1 MAEEKKE
8 SIDLKN
14 LTPQDLVGML
24 KSVFGKDSQLL
35 SDKTLV
41 FIVCAFLTSFILA
54 FFIYSQADNQN
65 LYDIQQ
71 SRYNKASTELSAL
84 TSKFDATIKANKG
97 YFTQLFTSPKTVNE
111 LSAKIT
117 KLLSNYNLKLL
128 NIDLQKKV
136 DKTKVPGIGLEVSGT
151 YMNLFK
157 FSKELNKYVAAS
169 QIIDVSVTKKK
180 KDSNLVLKM
189 AIKFAPPPNPNSI
202 PSLKPATVSLNLDNI
217 HATLHSS
224 LLNKVLGSLIGAA
237 YANETTTLSPFQE
250 AYLSARKQGLYDFE
264 FTNKEGRTLIF
275 KTGIP
280 KQATSEPSKEKKM
293 TDFQIA
299 LSDAK
304 RLGQH
309 EFKFTIKSGET
320 KIYATGLTKTT
331 VAKLPEI
338 DAVNNSYD
346 IPPLQF
352 EAASEPSKEKKMTDF
367 QIALSDA
374 KRQGLHE
381 FKFTIKSGETKIYA
395 TGLTKTT
402 VAKLPEIDAVNGYEL
417 PPLVNTDPIIE
428 QNKPYSV
435 PAPITARII
444 VDNDFEKNDLKL
456 AGFVESDPFGESQ
469 PNTDPVR
476 EPELEPELEAEQDT
490 FRDPFAEPI
499 ARKAVKRKSTST
511 DAESEQYYLSGI
523 MISDEMD
530 LCIILTPEG
539 EFLIYGIGDKI
550 SDDIV
555 LTGIAFRSIQISKLN
570 KEKVIGFG
578 EQVN

>member
-65 LYDIQQ
+65 LYDMQQ

-84 TSKFDATIKANKG
+84 TSKFDATIKDNKG

-202 PSLKPATVSLNLDNI
+202 PSLTPATVSLNLDNI

-299 LSDAK
+299 LSNAK
-304 RLGQH
+304 
-309 EFKFTIKSGET
+309 S
-320 KIYATGLTKTT
+320 
-331 VAKLPEI
+331 
-338 DAVNNSYD
+338 
-346 IPPLQF
+346 
-352 EAASEPSKEKKMTDF
+352 
-367 QIALSDA
+367 
-374 KRQGLHE
+374 QGLHE
-381 FKFTIKSGETKIYA
+381 FKFTIKSGETKTYA

-444 VDNDFEKNDLKL
+444 VDNDFEKNDLRL

-476 EPELEPELEAEQDT
+476 EPELEAEQDT

-511 DAESEQYYLSGI
+511 DAEGEQYYLSGI